1 MPNLPRPLAV
11 DALVFDA
18 YGTLFDV
25 HSVTTL
31 ADALAPGRGAAL
43 SQLWRT
49 KQLEYTWLT
58 SLMTSPASPR
68 PDFAAVTAQAL
79 DFALA
84 ALRIELGAGD
94 RVRLQGAYLTLTPF
108 PDVATALARLAPRP
122 RWILSNGT
130 LAMLEPLV
138 KHTGL
143 DAHLDGVLSVDA
155 AGIFKPSPRV
165 YALAVNRL
173 RLPPARIGFV
183 SSNGWDAIGAKAF
196 GFTTFWINRAA
207 APVDRHGPAPD
218 RVITTLADLPPLLR
232 LPRQPAPDT

>member
-1 MPNLPRPLAV
+1 MTDPLGSVDV

-25 HSVTTL
+25 HSVTAL
-31 ADALAPGRGAAL
+31 AETLAPGRGVAL

-49 KQLEYTWLT
+49 KQLEYTWLA
-58 SLMTSPASPR
+58 SLMISPATPR
-68 PDFAAVTAQAL
+68 GDFADATERAL

-84 ALRIELGAGD
+84 ALEIELGSGD
-94 RVRLQGAYLTLTPF
+94 RARLQGAYLALAPF
-108 PDVATALARLAPRP
+108 PDAAAALARLAPRP

-138 KHTGL
+138 RHTGL
-143 DAHLDGVLSVDA
+143 DVHLDGVLSVDA
-155 AGIFKPSPRV
+155 AGIYKPSPRV
-165 YALAVNRL
+165 YQLAVDRL
-173 RLPPARIGFV
+173 RVAPARIGFV

-196 GFTTFWINRAA
+196 GFTSFWINRTG

-218 RVITTLADLPPLLR
+218 RIISTLADLPALLR
-232 LPRQPAPDT
+232 R